1 MDRPARLQVDPATI
15 TADDKPP
22 QTGTVFNIWYLK
34 WSHGDSSSRQ
44 VHERSKFR
52 VDIAKDQGYTKAKP
66 GASIC
71 LFFARGCCYKGLQ
84 CEYFHRL
91 PNANDASS
99 LVTDCF
105 GRDRTTQARDDHDGV
120 GVINQRN
127 CSLWVGGID
136 LPPKLLEATL
146 SKAFSEFGE
155 VVKCRVLSKK
165 RCGFV
170 TYASESLAQ
179 FAKEAMQN
187 QSVGNNDVIQVRWAT
202 ADPSQKARQEE
213 IEARQNEAT
222 ETVKRLLKELEE
234 EEEEQQQQDAPVVQN
249 EELPPASPPSYE
261 GPRKV
266 RKLDFSHLTASQ
278 AVTTSEKLVEYSS
291 SDED

>member
-1 MDRPARLQVDPATI
+1 MDRPARLQVDPASI

-44 VHERSKFR
+44 AHELSKFR

-66 GASIC
+66 GAPIC

-91 PNANDASS
+91 PNLSDATS

-105 GRDRTTQARDDHDGV
+105 GRDRTTHARDDHDGV
-120 GVINQRN
+120 GVINQVN

-136 LPPKLLEATL
+136 LPEKLLESKL
-146 SKAFSEFGE
+146 SKAFSEFGK
-155 VVKCRVLSKK
+155 VVKCRVLHKK

-170 TYASESLAQ
+170 TYALELLAQ

-187 QSVGNNDVIQVRWAT
+187 QSIGKNDVIQVRWAT
-202 ADPSQKARQEE
+202 ADPSRRAREEDTKAKQSQ
-213 IEARQNEAT
+213 AVD
-222 ETVKRLLKELEE
+222 TVKRLLKEMEE
-234 EEEEQQQQDAPVVQN
+234 EDQQQSSDKQQQQQPQQT
-249 EELPPASPPSYE
+249 PPASPPST
-261 GPRKV
+261 GPRKM
-266 RKLDFSHLTASQ
+266 RKLDFSHLTKSQ
-278 AVTTSEKLVEYSS
+278 PAPTSTQLVDYSS
-291 SDED
+291 SDDDD